1 LETSDT
7 YEPRPIEEK
16 WLKLWEKEKIYSLKS
31 SKKNPKYY
39 MLEMFPYPSGEPHM
53 GHARNYTIGDVIAR
67 VIARKGFNV
76 LHPIGFDAFGLPAEN
91 AAIKSGIHPYESTMA
106 NIGKM
111 KKALKR
117 MAMTYDF
124 EDEEITCNPDYY
136 KWTQWLFLLLYKM
149 GLAEKKEAG
158 VNWCDSCQTVL
169 ANEQVVN
176 GKCERCDSQ
185 VRRRVLSQW
194 FFKITDYAQRLLDD
208 MELIKDGWPER
219 VLTIQQNWIGRS
231 EGARVDF
238 KLDDDNEEV
247 IIPVFTTRPDTLFGV
262 TFFILAAEHPLV
274 GKIVTGE
281 GFKKEVEKI
290 RAVISKQTDIERGSA
305 EIEKIGCFTGRY
317 VINPL
322 SGEKVPVWIANYV
335 LAEYGTGAIMAV
347 PAHDS
352 RDFDFAKKYGIP
364 IRQVISPDGN
374 PDPELKEAFTEEGIM
389 INSGE
394 FSGLPS
400 AKGKKDI
407 TAYLEE
413 KKIGKSDINYKLKD
427 WLISRQRYWG
437 APIPVVYCE
446 KCGMVPVAE
455 SDLPVLLPYNVDF
468 KPTGLSPLAYCEEFV
483 NTKCPKCGGPSKR
496 ETDTMDTFVC
506 SSWYFLRYC
515 SPHLETDAF
524 DEESVKYWMPVDQ
537 YVGGIEHA
545 TMHLI
550 YSRFFVKALYDAGLI
565 DFKEPFTK
573 YYPHGFVTLGGQ
585 KMSKSKGNVVNP
597 SEVYNRYGA
606 DTLRLY
612 ILFVGPADSVI
623 DWNDSGVDGS
633 SRFLK
638 RFWRL
643 VLDNIKYLDASG
655 FKNHA
660 GGKNT
665 ALSKDFT
672 NSKNDVPGQG
682 IAGSKNAFLSIDF
695 TGDKTEDNTSAKTQN
710 ALILQ
715 FKNESLSSFEKELY
729 RKLHQTIKK
738 VSIDILQ
745 RFNFN
750 TAISSIMELVNVMYK
765 YNEERVKSQKN
776 PLLVFE
782 TTKKLLI
789 LLSPIAPFMTEELW
803 NRMGNTG
810 SVHRSSWPDY
820 NEAIAAEDIV
830 TVIFQVNGKLRDKVE
845 LTKGMES
852 GELERIALA
861 SDKIRKFID
870 GRSILKK
877 IVVPDKLVN
886 IVIKE

>member
-1 LETSDT
+1 MDHSDA
-7 YEPRPIEEK
+7 YEPGPLEGK
-16 WLKLWEKEKIYSLKS
+16 WLKVWEKEKIYSLKS
-31 SKKNPKYY
+31 SQKNTKYY

-67 VIARKGFNV
+67 VIARKGYNV

-169 ANEQVVN
+169 ANEQVVD
-176 GKCERCDSQ
+176 GKCERCDSA

-238 KLDDDNEEV
+238 KLVDDNEEV

-262 TFFILAAEHPLV
+262 TFFILASEHPMV
-274 GKIVTGE
+274 GKIVTEE

-290 RAVISKQTDIERGSA
+290 RAVIAKQTDIERGSA

-364 IRQVISPDGN
+364 IRQVISPDGSSG
-374 PDPELKEAFTEEGIM
+374 PDLTEAFTEEGIM

-394 FSGLPS
+394 FSGLAS
-400 AKGKKDI
+400 VKGKKDI

-437 APIPVVYCE
+437 APIPIVYCE
-446 KCGMVPVAE
+446 KCGMLPVAE
-455 SDLPVLLPYNVDF
+455 SDLPVLLPYDVDF
-468 KPTGLSPLAYCEEFV
+468 KPTGLSPLAYSEEFV
-483 NTKCPKCGGPSKR
+483 NTKCPKCSGPAKR

-515 SPHLETDAF
+515 SPHLETGAF
-524 DEESVKYWMPVDQ
+524 DRELVKYWMPVDQ
-537 YVGGIEHA
+537 YIGGIEHA

-550 YSRFFVKALYDAGLI
+550 YSRFFIKALYDAGLI

-573 YYPHGFVTLGGQ
+573 YYPHGVVTLGGQ
-585 KMSKSKGNVVNP
+585 KMSKSKGNIVSP

-612 ILFVGPADSVI
+612 ILFVGPADSPI

-643 VLDNIKYLDASG
+643 VLDNLKFINASG
-655 FKNHA
+655 FKN
-660 GGKNT
+660 
-665 ALSKDFT
+665 
-672 NSKNDVPGQG
+672 P
-682 IAGSKNAFLSIDF
+682 AGSKNAAGS
-695 TGDKTEDNTSAKTQN
+695 ENS
-710 ALILQ
+710 LISQ
-715 FKNESLSSFEKELY
+715 FNSGALSSFEKELY

-738 VSIDILQ
+738 VSSDILQ

-750 TAISSIMELVNVMYK
+750 TAISSIMELVNLMHK
-765 YNEERVKSQKN
+765 YNEENSKGARN

-782 TTKKLLI
+782 TTKKLLM
-789 LLSPIAPFMTEELW
+789 LLSPIAPFITEELW

-810 SVHRSSWPDY
+810 SIHRSTWPDY
-820 NEAIAAEDIV
+820 DVAIAAEEVV
-830 TVIFQVNGKLRDKVE
+830 TVIFQVNGKLRDKAE
-845 LTKGMES
+845 LAKGMET
-852 GELERIALA
+852 GKLEGLALS
-861 SDKIRKFID
+861 SDKIQKFID
-870 GRSILKK
+870 GRVILKK

>member
-1 LETSDT
+1 MQLGLNTSDT
-7 YEPRPIEEK
+7 YEPRLIEEK
-16 WLKLWEKEKIYSLKS
+16 WLKSWEKEKIYSLKS
-31 SKKNPKYY
+31 TQKNKKYY
-39 MLEMFPYPSGEPHM
+39 VLEMFPYPSGEPHM

-67 VIARKGFNV
+67 VIARKGYNV
-76 LHPIGFDAFGLPAEN
+76 LHPIGYDAFGLPAEN
-91 AAIKSGIHPYESTMA
+91 AAIKRGIHPYESTMA

-158 VNWCDSCQTVL
+158 VNWCGSCQTVL
-169 ANEQVVN
+169 ANEQVID
-176 GKCERCDSQ
+176 GRCERCDSA

-274 GKIVTGE
+274 DKIVAGE
-281 GFKKEVEKI
+281 GFKKDVEKI
-290 RAVISKQTDIERGSA
+290 RSVISKQTDIERGSA
-305 EIEKIGCFTGRY
+305 EIEKTGCFTGRY

-322 SGEKVPVWIANYV
+322 NNEKVPVWIANYV

-364 IRQVISPDGN
+364 IREVISPDGKAAIK
-374 PDPELKEAFTEEGIM
+374 LTQAFTEEGIM

-394 FSGLPS
+394 FSGIAT

-407 TAYLEE
+407 TAYLE
-413 KKIGKSDINYKLKD
+413 KKGIGKPDINYKLKD

-446 KCGMVPVAE
+446 KCGIVPVAE

-468 KPTGLSPLAYCEEFV
+468 KPTGLSPLAYSEEFV
-483 NTKCPKCGGPSKR
+483 NTKCPKCGGPAKR

-515 SPHLETDAF
+515 SPHLETGAF
-524 DEESVKYWMPVDQ
+524 DKELVKYWMPVDQ

-585 KMSKSKGNVVNP
+585 KMSKSKGNIVNP

-633 SRFLK
+633 NRFLK

-643 VLDNIKYLDASG
+643 VLDNLKYLKAAG
-655 FKNHA
+655 FKNPA
-660 GGKNT
+660 GSKSA
-665 ALSKDFT
+665 ALSKDFV
-672 NSKNDVPGQG
+672 D
-682 IAGSKNAFLSIDF
+682 
-695 TGDKTEDNTSAKTQN
+695 DKTEDNTNAKTQN

-715 FKNESLSSFEKELY
+715 FKNDALSSFEKELY

-738 VSIDILQ
+738 VSSDILQ

-750 TAISSIMELVNVMYK
+750 TAISSIMELVNMMYK
-765 YNEERVKSQKN
+765 YNEESVKGIKN

-810 SVHRSSWPDY
+810 SIHRSSWPDCD
-820 NEAIAAEDIV
+820 EAIAAENMV
-830 TVIFQVNGKLRDKVE
+830 TVIFQVNGKLRDKAD
-845 LTKGMES
+845 LPRGKES
-852 GELERIALA
+852 GELEKIALS
-861 SDKIRKFID
+861 SDKIQKFIN
-870 GRSILKK
+870 GREILKK

>member
-1 LETSDT
+1 METSDT
-7 YEPRPIEEK
+7 YEPRPLEEK
-16 WLKLWEKEKIYSLKS
+16 WLRVWEKEKIYSLKS
-31 SKKNPKYY
+31 SQKNSKYY
-39 MLEMFPYPSGEPHM
+39 VLEMFPYPSGEPHM
-53 GHARNYTIGDVIAR
+53 GHARNYTIGDVVAR
-67 VIARKGFNV
+67 VIARKGHNV

-136 KWTQWLFLLLYKM
+136 KWTQWLFLVLYKM
-149 GLAEKKEAG
+149 GLAEKKEAA

-169 ANEQVVN
+169 ANEQVVD

-208 MELIKDGWPER
+208 MELIREGWPER

-238 KLDDDNEEV
+238 VLVDDNKLDDAKEEV
-247 IIPVFTTRPDTLFGV
+247 VIPVFTTRPDTLFGV

-274 GKIVTGE
+274 SSIVTGE
-281 GFKKEVEKI
+281 DFKKEVEKI
-290 RAVISKQTDIERGSA
+290 RALISKQTDIERGSA

-322 SGEKVPVWIANYV
+322 SGEKIPVWIANYV

-347 PAHDS
+347 PAHDN
-352 RDFDFAKKYGIP
+352 RDFDFAKKYGIA
-364 IRQVISPDGN
+364 IRQVISPDGSSD
-374 PDPELKEAFTEEGIM
+374 PDLTEAFTEEGIM
-389 INSGE
+389 INSGK
-394 FSGLPS
+394 FSGMAS
-400 AKGKKDI
+400 VKGKRDI

-413 KKIGKSDINYKLKD
+413 NKIGRADINYKLKD

-446 KCGMVPVAE
+446 KCGIVPVAE
-455 SDLPVLLPYNVDF
+455 SDLPVLLPHDVDF
-468 KPTGLSPLAYCEEFV
+468 KPTGLSPLAYSEEFV
-483 NTKCPKCGGPSKR
+483 NTKCPKCGEPAKR

-515 SPHLETDAF
+515 SPHLETGAF
-524 DEESVKYWMPVDQ
+524 DKESVKYWMPVDQ
-537 YVGGIEHA
+537 YIGGIEHA

-550 YSRFFVKALYDAGLI
+550 YSRFFVKALYDAGLV
-565 DFKEPFTK
+565 DFKEPFIK
-573 YYPHGFVTLGGQ
+573 YYPHGVVTLGGQ
-585 KMSKSKGNVVNP
+585 KMSKSKGNVVSP
-597 SEVYNRYGA
+597 SEVYNSYGA

-612 ILFVGPADSVI
+612 ILFVGPADSPI

-643 VLDNIKYLDASG
+643 VIDNLKFLDASG
-655 FKNHA
+655 FKN
-660 GGKNT
+660 
-665 ALSKDFT
+665 
-672 NSKNDVPGQG
+672 PGSSRDTVSEKG
-682 IAGSKNAFLSIDF
+682 FAGSQNASPGKSF
-695 TGDKTEDNTSAKTQN
+695 TDDKTEDNNNAKTQN
-710 ALILQ
+710 ALISQ
-715 FKNESLSSFEKELY
+715 FNGGNLSSFEKDMY

-738 VSIDILQ
+738 VSSDILQ

-750 TAISSIMELVNVMYK
+750 TAISSIMELVNMMNK
-765 YNEERVKSQKN
+765 YNEENLKGNRNS
-776 PLLVFE
+776 LLVFE
-782 TTKKLLI
+782 TTKKLLM
-789 LLSPIAPFMTEELW
+789 LLSPIAPFLTEELW

-810 SVHRSSWPDY
+810 SIHRSSWPDY
-820 NEAIAAEDIV
+820 DETIAAEDMV
-830 TVIFQVNGKLRDKVE
+830 TVIFQVNGKLRDKAE
-845 LTKGMES
+845 LAKGSDS
-852 GELERIALA
+852 GELERIAL
-861 SDKIRKFID
+861 SSEKIQRFID
-870 GRSILKK
+870 GRAILKK